1 MPIAFV
7 KVAAEYAQNKYD
19 DFAAVVQPF
28 FSGANSE
35 KIDISFLSNVSAV
48 CQKTKRSR
56 STDILLFSPAGLL
69 PSLPGSSPEHG
80 QSSVEQHDHSSCS
93 EEDLFCL

>member
-7 KVAAEYAQNKYD
+7 KVATEYAQNKYD

-48 CQKTKRSR
+48 CQKTKRS
-56 STDILLFSPAGLL
+56 
-69 PSLPGSSPEHG
+69 
-80 QSSVEQHDHSSCS
+80 
-93 EEDLFCL
+93 